1 MLDVLRSKGRE
12 EQQAVANDGGVDK
25 MLQARTSA
33 KSRRVK
39 GNDASEDMLEEVHA
53 ILADLLENARID
65 AAKTE
70 RARAE
75 AQYQQ
80 VSRTASV

>member
-1 MLDVLRSKGRE
+1 MLDVLRSQGRQ
-12 EQQAVANDGGVDK
+12 EQQVVANDGRVDK
-25 MLQARTSA
+25 MLQARTPEE
-33 KSRRVK
+33 SRRAK
-39 GNDASEDMLEEVHA
+39 GNASEDMSEEVRA
-53 ILADLLENARID
+53 ILADLLENARND

-80 VSRTASV
+80 VFRTACI